1 MKAQYAILRFAKYKG
16 PEIGHIESHN
26 ERTKE
31 KYASNPDVDTSRSH
45 LNFHLVTP
53 QRKYRAEAEKQIAEA
68 KAKKEDVMVTKKLL
82 DQRNQLLLEQI
93 DDTQNQIDDA
103 AAQIARYELLEQEQ
117 YELFCRQVREEEER
131 GTVSYWSVL
140 FKASSFTDL
149 LARMDFV
156 NEVMDYDRQV
166 ISDLQTTRR
175 QLTEDK
181 AALEQQKSEMES
193 SQTKLQQQVDAASTL
208 IREYEETEAGHQAM
222 LDEAA
227 EDEARIQALIRQQ
240 QSSGSSG
247 GGGSSGSNSGVDG
260 YIWPTNSTRVVT
272 SPYGER
278 WCPFHGYESHNGAD
292 IDAARGSAVLAA
304 KSGRV
309 IQAGWNGGYGIS
321 VMIAHDDGITT
332 LYGHMDGCSVS
343 VGQTVS
349 QGETIGI
356 CGNTGNSSGAHI
368 HYTMYKNGGTI
379 DPLPYL
385 PGYIAWDW

>member
-1 MKAQYAILRFAKYKG
+1 MFSRKRALSLLCAACIAASLLCMAKPVPTYADSLSDQLQEARDAQ
-16 PEIGHIESHN
+16 
-26 ERTKE
+26 
-31 KYASNPDVDTSRSH
+31 
-45 LNFHLVTP
+45 
-53 QRKYRAEAEKQIAEA
+53 AELEKQIEA
-68 KAKKEDVMVTKKLL
+68 IQSDKSKALEEKALL
-82 DQRNQLLLEQI
+82 DRQNDKLRSEISLLQQQSDE
-93 DDTQNQIDDA
+93 TQTRIT
-103 AAQIARYELLEQEQ
+103 ELTQKEQEQ

-240 QSSGSSG
+240 QSGGSSG
-247 GGGSSGSNSGVDG
+247 GGGGSGSNSGVDG
-260 YIWPTNSTRVVT
+260 YIWPTNNTRVVT

>member
-1 MKAQYAILRFAKYKG
+1 MFSRKRALSLLCAACMAASLLCMAK
-16 PEIGHIESHN
+16 PVP
-26 ERTKE
+26 T
-31 KYASNPDVDTSRSH
+31 YASSLADQLQEARDA
-45 LNFHLVTP
+45 
-53 QRKYRAEAEKQIAEA
+53 QAELEKQIEA
-68 KAKKEDVMVTKKLL
+68 IQSDKSKALEEKALL
-82 DQRNQLLLEQI
+82 DRQNDKLRSEISLLQQQSDE
-93 DDTQNQIDDA
+93 TQ
-103 AAQIARYELLEQEQ
+103 ARITELTQKEQEQ

-166 ISDLQTTRR
+166 ISDLQATRR

-240 QSSGSSG
+240 QSGGSSG
-247 GGGSSGSNSGVDG
+247 GSGSSGSNSGVDG
-260 YIWPTNSTRVVT
+260 YIWPTNNTRVVT

>member
-1 MKAQYAILRFAKYKG
+1 MFSRKRALSLLCAACMAASLLCMAKPVPTYADSLSDQLQEVRDAQ
-16 PEIGHIESHN
+16 
-26 ERTKE
+26 E
-31 KYASNPDVDTSRSH
+31 K
-45 LNFHLVTP
+45 L
-53 QRKYRAEAEKQIAEA
+53 EKQIEA
-68 KAKKEDVMVTKKLL
+68 IQSDKSKALEEKALL
-82 DQRNQLLLEQI
+82 DRQNDKLRSEISLLQQQSDE
-93 DDTQNQIDDA
+93 TQTRIT
-103 AAQIARYELLEQEQ
+103 ELTQKEQEQ

-240 QSSGSSG
+240 QSGGSSG

-260 YIWPTNSTRVVT
+260 YIWPTNNTRVVT

>member
-1 MKAQYAILRFAKYKG
+1 MFSRKRALSLLCAACMAASLLCMAK
-16 PEIGHIESHN
+16 PVP
-26 ERTKE
+26 T
-31 KYASNPDVDTSRSH
+31 YASSLSDQLQEARDA
-45 LNFHLVTP
+45 
-53 QRKYRAEAEKQIAEA
+53 QAELEKQIEA
-68 KAKKEDVMVTKKLL
+68 IQSDKSKALEEKALL
-82 DQRNQLLLEQI
+82 DRQNDKLRSEISLLQQQSDE
-93 DDTQNQIDDA
+93 TQ
-103 AAQIARYELLEQEQ
+103 ARITELTQKEQEQ

-240 QSSGSSG
+240 QSGGSSG
-247 GGGSSGSNSGVDG
+247 GGGGSDSNSGVDG
-260 YIWPTNSTRVVT
+260 YIWPTNNTRVVT

>member
-1 MKAQYAILRFAKYKG
+1 MFSRKRALSLLCAACMAASLLCMAK
-16 PEIGHIESHN
+16 PVP
-26 ERTKE
+26 T
-31 KYASNPDVDTSRSH
+31 YASSLSDQLQEARDA
-45 LNFHLVTP
+45 
-53 QRKYRAEAEKQIAEA
+53 QAELEKQIEA
-68 KAKKEDVMVTKKLL
+68 IQSDKSKALEEKALL
-82 DQRNQLLLEQI
+82 DRQNDKLRSEISLLQQQSDE
-93 DDTQNQIDDA
+93 TQ
-103 AAQIARYELLEQEQ
+103 ARITELTQKEQEQ

-240 QSSGSSG
+240 QSGGSSG

>member
-1 MKAQYAILRFAKYKG
+1 MFSRKRALSLLCAACMAASLLCMAKPVPTYADSLSDQLQEARDAQ
-16 PEIGHIESHN
+16 
-26 ERTKE
+26 
-31 KYASNPDVDTSRSH
+31 
-45 LNFHLVTP
+45 
-53 QRKYRAEAEKQIAEA
+53 AELEKQIEA
-68 KAKKEDVMVTKKLL
+68 IQSDKSKALEEKALL
-82 DQRNQLLLEQI
+82 DRQNDKLRSEISLLQQQSDE
-93 DDTQNQIDDA
+93 TQTRIT
-103 AAQIARYELLEQEQ
+103 ELTQKEQEQ

-166 ISDLQTTRR
+166 ISDLQTTRQ

-240 QSSGSSG
+240 QSG
-247 GGGSSGSNSGVDG
+247 GGGSGSNSGVDG
-260 YIWPTNSTRVVT
+260 YIWPTNNTRVVT

-385 PGYIAWDW
+385 PGYIPWDW

>member
-1 MKAQYAILRFAKYKG
+1 MFSRKRALSLLCAACMAASLLCMAK
-16 PEIGHIESHN
+16 PVP
-26 ERTKE
+26 T
-31 KYASNPDVDTSRSH
+31 YASSLSDQLQEARDA
-45 LNFHLVTP
+45 
-53 QRKYRAEAEKQIAEA
+53 QAELEKQIEA
-68 KAKKEDVMVTKKLL
+68 IQSDKSKALEEKALL
-82 DQRNQLLLEQI
+82 DRQNDKLRSEISLLQQQSDE
-93 DDTQNQIDDA
+93 TQTRIT
-103 AAQIARYELLEQEQ
+103 ELTQKEQEQ

-149 LARMDFV
+149 LSRMDFV

-166 ISDLQTTRR
+166 ISDLQTTRQ

-181 AALEQQKSEMES
+181 AALEQQKSELES
-193 SQTKLQQQVDAASTL
+193 SQTKLQQQVDAASAL
-208 IREYEETEAGHQAM
+208 VREYEETEAGHQAM

-227 EDEARIQALIRQQ
+227 EDEARIQELIRQQ
-240 QSSGSSG
+240 QSGGSSG
-247 GGGSSGSNSGVDG
+247 GSGSSGSNSGVDG
-260 YIWPTNSTRVVT
+260 YIWPTNNTRLVT

-292 IDAARGSAVLAA
+292 IGAARGSAVLAA

-356 CGNTGNSSGAHI
+356 CGSTGNSTGAHI
-368 HYTMYKNGGTI
+368 HYTMYKNGSTI

>member
-1 MKAQYAILRFAKYKG
+1 MFSRKRALSLLCAACMAASLLCMAKPVPTYADSLSDQLQEARDAQ
-16 PEIGHIESHN
+16 
-26 ERTKE
+26 
-31 KYASNPDVDTSRSH
+31 
-45 LNFHLVTP
+45 
-53 QRKYRAEAEKQIAEA
+53 AELEKQIEA
-68 KAKKEDVMVTKKLL
+68 IQSDKSKALEEKALL
-82 DQRNQLLLEQI
+82 DRQNDKLRSEISLLQQQSDE
-93 DDTQNQIDDA
+93 TQ
-103 AAQIARYELLEQEQ
+103 ARITELTQKEQEQ

-240 QSSGSSG
+240 QIGGSSG
-247 GGGSSGSNSGVDG
+247 GGGGSGSNSGVDG
-260 YIWPTNSTRVVT
+260 YIWPTNNTRVVT

>member
-1 MKAQYAILRFAKYKG
+1 MFSRKRALSLLCAACMAASLLCMAK
-16 PEIGHIESHN
+16 PVP
-26 ERTKE
+26 T
-31 KYASNPDVDTSRSH
+31 YASSLSDQLQEARDA
-45 LNFHLVTP
+45 
-53 QRKYRAEAEKQIAEA
+53 QAELEKQIEA
-68 KAKKEDVMVTKKLL
+68 IQSDKSKALEEKALL
-82 DQRNQLLLEQI
+82 DRQNDKLRSEISLLQQQSDE
-93 DDTQNQIDDA
+93 TQ
-103 AAQIARYELLEQEQ
+103 ARITELTQKEQEQ

-166 ISDLQTTRR
+166 ISDLQATRR

-181 AALEQQKSEMES
+181 AALEQQKSELES
-193 SQTKLQQQVDAASTL
+193 SQTKLQQQVDAASAL

-227 EDEARIQALIRQQ
+227 EDEARIQELIRQQ
-240 QSSGSSG
+240 QS
-247 GGGSSGSNSGVDG
+247 GGSSGSGGGSDSNSGVDG
-260 YIWPTNSTRVVT
+260 YIWPTNNTRVVT

>member
-1 MKAQYAILRFAKYKG
+1 MFSRKRALSLLCAACMAASLLCMAKPVPTYADSLSDQLQEARDAQ
-16 PEIGHIESHN
+16 
-26 ERTKE
+26 
-31 KYASNPDVDTSRSH
+31 
-45 LNFHLVTP
+45 
-53 QRKYRAEAEKQIAEA
+53 AELEKQIEA
-68 KAKKEDVMVTKKLL
+68 IQSDKSKALEEKALL
-82 DQRNQLLLEQI
+82 DRQNDKLRSEISLLQQQSDE
-93 DDTQNQIDDA
+93 TQTRIT
-103 AAQIARYELLEQEQ
+103 ELTQKEQEQ

-240 QSSGSSG
+240 QIGGSSG
-247 GGGSSGSNSGVDG
+247 GSGSSGSNSGVDG
-260 YIWPTNSTRVVT
+260 YIWPTNNTRVVT

>member
-1 MKAQYAILRFAKYKG
+1 MFSRKRALSLLCAACMAASLLCMAR
-16 PEIGHIESHN
+16 PVP
-26 ERTKE
+26 T
-31 KYASNPDVDTSRSH
+31 YASSLSDQLQEARDA
-45 LNFHLVTP
+45 
-53 QRKYRAEAEKQIAEA
+53 QAELEKQIEA
-68 KAKKEDVMVTKKLL
+68 IQSDKSKALEEKALL
-82 DQRNQLLLEQI
+82 DRQNDKLRSEISLLQQQSDE
-93 DDTQNQIDDA
+93 TQTRIT
-103 AAQIARYELLEQEQ
+103 ELTQKEQEQ

-240 QSSGSSG
+240 QSGGSSG
-247 GGGSSGSNSGVDG
+247 GSGSSGSNSGVDG
-260 YIWPTNSTRVVT
+260 YIWPTNNTRVVT

>member
-1 MKAQYAILRFAKYKG
+1 MFSRKRALSLLCAACMAASLLCMAK
-16 PEIGHIESHN
+16 PVP
-26 ERTKE
+26 T
-31 KYASNPDVDTSRSH
+31 YASSLSDQLQEARDA
-45 LNFHLVTP
+45 
-53 QRKYRAEAEKQIAEA
+53 QAELEKQIEA
-68 KAKKEDVMVTKKLL
+68 IQSDKSKALEEKALL
-82 DQRNQLLLEQI
+82 DRQNDKLRSEISLLQQQSDE
-93 DDTQNQIDDA
+93 TQTRIT
-103 AAQIARYELLEQEQ
+103 ELTQKEQEQ

-181 AALEQQKSEMES
+181 AALEQQKSDMES

-240 QSSGSSG
+240 QSGGSSG
-247 GGGSSGSNSGVDG
+247 GSGSSGSNSGVDG
-260 YIWPTNSTRVVT
+260 YIWPTNNTRVVT

>member
-1 MKAQYAILRFAKYKG
+1 MFSRKRALSLLCAACMAASLLCMAKPVPTYADSLSDQLQEARDAQ
-16 PEIGHIESHN
+16 
-26 ERTKE
+26 
-31 KYASNPDVDTSRSH
+31 
-45 LNFHLVTP
+45 
-53 QRKYRAEAEKQIAEA
+53 AELEKQIEA
-68 KAKKEDVMVTKKLL
+68 IQSDKSKALEEKALL
-82 DQRNQLLLEQI
+82 DRQNDKLRSEISLLQQQSDE
-93 DDTQNQIDDA
+93 TQTRIT
-103 AAQIARYELLEQEQ
+103 ELTQKEQEQ

-240 QSSGSSG
+240 QSGGSSG
-247 GGGSSGSNSGVDG
+247 GSGSSGSNSGVDG
-260 YIWPTNSTRVVT
+260 YIWPTNNTRVVT

-379 DPLPYL
+379 DPLPDL

>member
-1 MKAQYAILRFAKYKG
+1 MFSRKRALSLLCAACMAASLLCMAR
-16 PEIGHIESHN
+16 PVP
-26 ERTKE
+26 T
-31 KYASNPDVDTSRSH
+31 YASSLSDQLQEARDA
-45 LNFHLVTP
+45 
-53 QRKYRAEAEKQIAEA
+53 QAELEKQIEA
-68 KAKKEDVMVTKKLL
+68 IQSDKSKALEEKALL
-82 DQRNQLLLEQI
+82 DRQNDKLRSEISLLQQQSDE
-93 DDTQNQIDDA
+93 TQ
-103 AAQIARYELLEQEQ
+103 ARITELTQKEQEQ

-240 QSSGSSG
+240 QSGGSSG
-247 GGGSSGSNSGVDG
+247 GSGSSGSNSGVDG
-260 YIWPTNSTRVVT
+260 YIWPTNNTRVVT

>member
-1 MKAQYAILRFAKYKG
+1 MFSRKRALSLLCAACMAASLLCMAKPVPTYADSLSDQLQEARDAQ
-16 PEIGHIESHN
+16 
-26 ERTKE
+26 
-31 KYASNPDVDTSRSH
+31 
-45 LNFHLVTP
+45 
-53 QRKYRAEAEKQIAEA
+53 AELEKQIEA
-68 KAKKEDVMVTKKLL
+68 IQSDKSKALEEKALL
-82 DQRNQLLLEQI
+82 DRQNDKLRSEISLLQQQSDE
-93 DDTQNQIDDA
+93 TQ
-103 AAQIARYELLEQEQ
+103 ARITELTQKEQEQ
-117 YELFCRQVREEEER
+117 YERFCRQVREEEER

-166 ISDLQTTRR
+166 ISDLQTTRQ

-240 QSSGSSG
+240 QSGGSSG

-260 YIWPTNSTRVVT
+260 YIWPTNNTRVVT

>member
-1 MKAQYAILRFAKYKG
+1 MFSRKRALSLLCAACMAASLLCMAK
-16 PEIGHIESHN
+16 PVP
-26 ERTKE
+26 T
-31 KYASNPDVDTSRSH
+31 YASSLSDQLQEARDA
-45 LNFHLVTP
+45 
-53 QRKYRAEAEKQIAEA
+53 QAELEKQIEA
-68 KAKKEDVMVTKKLL
+68 IQSDKSKALEEKALL
-82 DQRNQLLLEQI
+82 DRQNDKLRSEISLLQQQSDE
-93 DDTQNQIDDA
+93 TQTRIT
-103 AAQIARYELLEQEQ
+103 ELTQKEQEQ

-149 LARMDFV
+149 LSRMDFV

-166 ISDLQTTRR
+166 ISDLQTTRQ

-181 AALEQQKSEMES
+181 AALEQQKSELES
-193 SQTKLQQQVDAASTL
+193 SQTKLQQQVDAASAL
-208 IREYEETEAGHQAM
+208 VREYEETEAGHQAM

-227 EDEARIQALIRQQ
+227 EDEARIQELIRQQ

-247 GGGSSGSNSGVDG
+247 GSGSSGSSNSGVDG
-260 YIWPTNSTRVVT
+260 YIWPTNNTRLVT

-292 IDAARGSAVLAA
+292 IGAARGSAVLAA

-356 CGNTGNSSGAHI
+356 CGSTGNSTGAHI
-368 HYTMYKNGGTI
+368 HYTMYKNGSTI

-385 PGYIAWDW
+385 PGYIPWDW

>member
-1 MKAQYAILRFAKYKG
+1 MFSRKRALSLLCAACMAASLLCMAK
-16 PEIGHIESHN
+16 PVP
-26 ERTKE
+26 T
-31 KYASNPDVDTSRSH
+31 YASSLSDQLQEARDA
-45 LNFHLVTP
+45 
-53 QRKYRAEAEKQIAEA
+53 QAELEKQIEA
-68 KAKKEDVMVTKKLL
+68 IQSDKSKALEEKALL
-82 DQRNQLLLEQI
+82 DRQNDKLRSEISLLQQQSDE
-93 DDTQNQIDDA
+93 TQ
-103 AAQIARYELLEQEQ
+103 ARITELTQKEQEQ

-166 ISDLQTTRR
+166 ISDLQTTRQ

-181 AALEQQKSEMES
+181 AALEQQKSELES

-240 QSSGSSG
+240 QSGGSSG
-247 GGGSSGSNSGVDG
+247 GSGSSGSNSGVDG
-260 YIWPTNSTRVVT
+260 YIWPTNNTRVVT

>member
-1 MKAQYAILRFAKYKG
+1 MFSRKRALSLLCAACMAASLLCMAK
-16 PEIGHIESHN
+16 PVP
-26 ERTKE
+26 T
-31 KYASNPDVDTSRSH
+31 YASSLSDQLQEARDA
-45 LNFHLVTP
+45 
-53 QRKYRAEAEKQIAEA
+53 QAELEKQIEA
-68 KAKKEDVMVTKKLL
+68 IQSDKSKALEEKALL
-82 DQRNQLLLEQI
+82 DRQNDKLRSEISLLQQQSDE
-93 DDTQNQIDDA
+93 TQ
-103 AAQIARYELLEQEQ
+103 ARITELTQKEQEQ

-240 QSSGSSG
+240 QSGG
-247 GGGSSGSNSGVDG
+247 GGGSGTNSGVDG
-260 YIWPTNSTRVVT
+260 YIWPTNNTRVVT

>member
-1 MKAQYAILRFAKYKG
+1 MFSRKRALSLLCAACMAASLLCMAKPVPTYADSLSDQLQEARDAQ
-16 PEIGHIESHN
+16 
-26 ERTKE
+26 
-31 KYASNPDVDTSRSH
+31 
-45 LNFHLVTP
+45 
-53 QRKYRAEAEKQIAEA
+53 AELEKQIEA
-68 KAKKEDVMVTKKLL
+68 IQSDKSKALEEKALL
-82 DQRNQLLLEQI
+82 DRQNDKLRSEISLLQQQSDE
-93 DDTQNQIDDA
+93 TQTRIT
-103 AAQIARYELLEQEQ
+103 ELTQKEQEQ

-247 GGGSSGSNSGVDG
+247 GSGSSGSNSGVDG

>member
-1 MKAQYAILRFAKYKG
+1 MFSRKRALSLLCAACMAASLLCMAK
-16 PEIGHIESHN
+16 PVP
-26 ERTKE
+26 T
-31 KYASNPDVDTSRSH
+31 YASSLSDQLQEARDA
-45 LNFHLVTP
+45 
-53 QRKYRAEAEKQIAEA
+53 QAELEKQIEA
-68 KAKKEDVMVTKKLL
+68 IQSDKSKALEEKALL
-82 DQRNQLLLEQI
+82 DRQNDKLRSEISLLQQQSDE
-93 DDTQNQIDDA
+93 TQTRIT
-103 AAQIARYELLEQEQ
+103 ELTQKEQEQ
-117 YELFCRQVREEEER
+117 YELFCRQVRDEEER

-240 QSSGSSG
+240 QSGGSSG
-247 GGGSSGSNSGVDG
+247 GSGSSGSNSGVDG

>member
-1 MKAQYAILRFAKYKG
+1 MFSRKRALSLLCAACMAASLLCMAKPVPTYADSLSDQLQEARDAQ
-16 PEIGHIESHN
+16 
-26 ERTKE
+26 
-31 KYASNPDVDTSRSH
+31 
-45 LNFHLVTP
+45 
-53 QRKYRAEAEKQIAEA
+53 AELEKQIEA
-68 KAKKEDVMVTKKLL
+68 IQSDKSKALEEKALL
-82 DQRNQLLLEQI
+82 DRQNDKLRSEISLLQQQSDE
-93 DDTQNQIDDA
+93 TQTRIT
-103 AAQIARYELLEQEQ
+103 ELTQKEQEQ

-260 YIWPTNSTRVVT
+260 YIWPTNNTRVVT

>member
-1 MKAQYAILRFAKYKG
+1 MFSRKRVLSLLCAACMAASLLCMAKPVPTYADSLSDQLQEARDAQ
-16 PEIGHIESHN
+16 
-26 ERTKE
+26 
-31 KYASNPDVDTSRSH
+31 
-45 LNFHLVTP
+45 
-53 QRKYRAEAEKQIAEA
+53 AELEKQIEA
-68 KAKKEDVMVTKKLL
+68 IQSDKSKALEEKALL
-82 DQRNQLLLEQI
+82 DRQNDKLRSEISLLQQQSDE
-93 DDTQNQIDDA
+93 TQTRIT
-103 AAQIARYELLEQEQ
+103 ELTQKEQEQ

-240 QSSGSSG
+240 QSGGSSG

-260 YIWPTNSTRVVT
+260 YIWPTNNTRVVT

-304 KSGRV
+304 KFGRV

>member
-1 MKAQYAILRFAKYKG
+1 MFSRKRALSLLCAACMAASLLCMAKPVPTYADSLSDQLQEARDAQ
-16 PEIGHIESHN
+16 
-26 ERTKE
+26 
-31 KYASNPDVDTSRSH
+31 
-45 LNFHLVTP
+45 
-53 QRKYRAEAEKQIAEA
+53 AELEKQIEA
-68 KAKKEDVMVTKKLL
+68 IQSDKSKALEEKALL
-82 DQRNQLLLEQI
+82 DRQNDKLRSEISLLQQQSDE
-93 DDTQNQIDDA
+93 TQTRIT
-103 AAQIARYELLEQEQ
+103 ELTQKEQEQ

-240 QSSGSSG
+240 QSGGSSG
-247 GGGSSGSNSGVDG
+247 GSGSSGSNSGVDG
-260 YIWPTNSTRVVT
+260 YIWPTNNTRVVT

-385 PGYIAWDW
+385 PDYIAWDW

>member
-1 MKAQYAILRFAKYKG
+1 MFSRKRALSLLCAACMAASLLCMAKPVPTYADSLSDQLQEARDAQ
-16 PEIGHIESHN
+16 
-26 ERTKE
+26 
-31 KYASNPDVDTSRSH
+31 
-45 LNFHLVTP
+45 
-53 QRKYRAEAEKQIAEA
+53 AELEKQIEA
-68 KAKKEDVMVTKKLL
+68 IQSDKSKALEEKALL
-82 DQRNQLLLEQI
+82 DRQNDKLRSEISLLQQQSDE
-93 DDTQNQIDDA
+93 TQ
-103 AAQIARYELLEQEQ
+103 ARITELTQKEQEQ

-240 QSSGSSG
+240 QSGGSSG
-247 GGGSSGSNSGVDG
+247 GSGSSGSNSGVDG
-260 YIWPTNSTRVVT
+260 YIWPTNNTRLVT

-292 IDAARGSAVLAA
+292 IGAARGSAVLAA

-332 LYGHMDGCSVS
+332 LYGHMDSCSVS

-356 CGNTGNSSGAHI
+356 CGSTGNSTGAHI
-368 HYTMYKNGGTI
+368 HYTMYKNGSTI

-385 PGYIAWDW
+385 PGYIPWDW

>member
-1 MKAQYAILRFAKYKG
+1 MFSRKRALSLLCAACMAASLLCMAR
-16 PEIGHIESHN
+16 PVP
-26 ERTKE
+26 T
-31 KYASNPDVDTSRSH
+31 YASSLSDQLQEARDA
-45 LNFHLVTP
+45 
-53 QRKYRAEAEKQIAEA
+53 QAELEKQIEA
-68 KAKKEDVMVTKKLL
+68 IQSDKSKALEEKALL
-82 DQRNQLLLEQI
+82 DRQNDKLRSEISLLQQQSDE
-93 DDTQNQIDDA
+93 TQTRIT
-103 AAQIARYELLEQEQ
+103 ELTQKEQEQ

-240 QSSGSSG
+240 QGGGSSG
-247 GGGSSGSNSGVDG
+247 GGGGSGSNSGVDG
-260 YIWPTNSTRVVT
+260 YIWPTNNTRVVT

>member
-1 MKAQYAILRFAKYKG
+1 MFSRKRALSLLCAACMAASLLCMAK
-16 PEIGHIESHN
+16 PVP
-26 ERTKE
+26 T
-31 KYASNPDVDTSRSH
+31 YASSLSDQLQEARDA
-45 LNFHLVTP
+45 
-53 QRKYRAEAEKQIAEA
+53 QAELEKQIEA
-68 KAKKEDVMVTKKLL
+68 IQSDKSKALEEKALL
-82 DQRNQLLLEQI
+82 DRQNDKLRSEISLLQQQSDE
-93 DDTQNQIDDA
+93 TQTRIT
-103 AAQIARYELLEQEQ
+103 ELTQKEQEQ

-247 GGGSSGSNSGVDG
+247 GSGSSGSNSGVDG

>member
-1 MKAQYAILRFAKYKG
+1 MFSRKRALSLLCAACMAASLLCMAK
-16 PEIGHIESHN
+16 PVP
-26 ERTKE
+26 T
-31 KYASNPDVDTSRSH
+31 YASSLSDQLQEARDA
-45 LNFHLVTP
+45 
-53 QRKYRAEAEKQIAEA
+53 QAELEKQIEA
-68 KAKKEDVMVTKKLL
+68 IQSDKSKALEEKALL
-82 DQRNQLLLEQI
+82 DRQNDKLRSEISLLQQQSDE
-93 DDTQNQIDDA
+93 TQTRIT
-103 AAQIARYELLEQEQ
+103 ELTQKEQEQ

-181 AALEQQKSEMES
+181 AALEQQKSELES

-240 QSSGSSG
+240 QSGGSSG
-247 GGGSSGSNSGVDG
+247 GSGSSGSNSGVDG
-260 YIWPTNSTRVVT
+260 YIWPTNNTRVVT

>member
-1 MKAQYAILRFAKYKG
+1 MFSRKRALSLLCAACMAASLLCMAK
-16 PEIGHIESHN
+16 PVP
-26 ERTKE
+26 T
-31 KYASNPDVDTSRSH
+31 YASSLSDQLQEARDA
-45 LNFHLVTP
+45 
-53 QRKYRAEAEKQIAEA
+53 QAELEKQIEA
-68 KAKKEDVMVTKKLL
+68 IQSDKSKALEEKALL
-82 DQRNQLLLEQI
+82 DRQNDKLRSEISLLQQQSDE
-93 DDTQNQIDDA
+93 TQTRIT
-103 AAQIARYELLEQEQ
+103 ELTQKEQEQ

-149 LARMDFV
+149 LSRMDFV

-166 ISDLQTTRR
+166 ISDLQTTRQ

-181 AALEQQKSEMES
+181 AALEQQKSELES
-193 SQTKLQQQVDAASTL
+193 SQTKLQQQVDAASAL
-208 IREYEETEAGHQAM
+208 VREYEETEAGHQAM

-227 EDEARIQALIRQQ
+227 EDEARIQELIRQQ
-240 QSSGSSG
+240 QSGGSSG
-247 GGGSSGSNSGVDG
+247 GSGSSGSNSGVDG
-260 YIWPTNSTRVVT
+260 YIWPTNNTRLVT

-292 IDAARGSAVLAA
+292 IGAARGSAVLAA

-332 LYGHMDGCSVS
+332 LYGHMDACSVS

-349 QGETIGI
+349 QGETIGF
-356 CGNTGNSSGAHI
+356 CGSTGNSTGAHI
-368 HYTMYKNGGTI
+368 HYTMYKNGSTI

-385 PGYIAWDW
+385 PGYIPWDW

>member
-1 MKAQYAILRFAKYKG
+1 MFSRKRALSLLCAACMAASLLCMAKPVPTYADSLSDQLQEARDAQ
-16 PEIGHIESHN
+16 
-26 ERTKE
+26 
-31 KYASNPDVDTSRSH
+31 
-45 LNFHLVTP
+45 
-53 QRKYRAEAEKQIAEA
+53 AELEKQIEA
-68 KAKKEDVMVTKKLL
+68 IQSDKSKALEEKALL
-82 DQRNQLLLEQI
+82 DRQNDKLRSEISLLQQQSDE
-93 DDTQNQIDDA
+93 TQ
-103 AAQIARYELLEQEQ
+103 ARITELTQKEQEQ

-181 AALEQQKSEMES
+181 AALEQQKSELES

-240 QSSGSSG
+240 QSGGSSG
-247 GGGSSGSNSGVDG
+247 GSGSSGSNSGVDG
-260 YIWPTNSTRVVT
+260 YIWPTNNTRVVT

>member
-1 MKAQYAILRFAKYKG
+1 MFSRKRALSLLCAACMAASLLCMAK
-16 PEIGHIESHN
+16 PVP
-26 ERTKE
+26 T
-31 KYASNPDVDTSRSH
+31 YASSLSDQLQEARDA
-45 LNFHLVTP
+45 
-53 QRKYRAEAEKQIAEA
+53 QAELEKQIEA
-68 KAKKEDVMVTKKLL
+68 IQSDKSKALEEKALL
-82 DQRNQLLLEQI
+82 DRQNDKLRSEISLLQQQSDE
-93 DDTQNQIDDA
+93 TQ
-103 AAQIARYELLEQEQ
+103 ARITELTQKEQEQ
-117 YELFCRQVREEEER
+117 YELFCRQVRQEEER

-240 QSSGSSG
+240 QSGGSSG
-247 GGGSSGSNSGVDG
+247 GGGGSGSNSGVDG
-260 YIWPTNSTRVVT
+260 YIWPTNNTRVVT

>member
-1 MKAQYAILRFAKYKG
+1 MFSRKRALSLLCAACMAASLLCMAK
-16 PEIGHIESHN
+16 PVP
-26 ERTKE
+26 T
-31 KYASNPDVDTSRSH
+31 YASSLSDQLQEARDA
-45 LNFHLVTP
+45 
-53 QRKYRAEAEKQIAEA
+53 QAELEKQIEA
-68 KAKKEDVMVTKKLL
+68 IQSDKSKALEEKALL
-82 DQRNQLLLEQI
+82 DRQNDKLRSEISLLQQQSDE
-93 DDTQNQIDDA
+93 TQTRIT
-103 AAQIARYELLEQEQ
+103 ELTQKEREQ

-166 ISDLQTTRR
+166 ISDLQTTRQ

-181 AALEQQKSEMES
+181 AALEQQKSELES

-240 QSSGSSG
+240 QSGGSSG
-247 GGGSSGSNSGVDG
+247 GSGSSGSNSGVDG
-260 YIWPTNSTRVVT
+260 YIWPTNNTRVVT

>member
-1 MKAQYAILRFAKYKG
+1 MFSRKRALSLLCAACMAASLLCMAKPVPTYADSLSDQLQEARDAQ
-16 PEIGHIESHN
+16 
-26 ERTKE
+26 
-31 KYASNPDVDTSRSH
+31 
-45 LNFHLVTP
+45 
-53 QRKYRAEAEKQIAEA
+53 AELEKQIEA
-68 KAKKEDVMVTKKLL
+68 IQSDKSKALEEKALL
-82 DQRNQLLLEQI
+82 DRQNDKLRSEISLLQQQSDE
-93 DDTQNQIDDA
+93 TQ
-103 AAQIARYELLEQEQ
+103 ARITELTQKEQEQ

-166 ISDLQTTRR
+166 ISDLQTTRQ

-240 QSSGSSG
+240 QSGGSSG
-247 GGGSSGSNSGVDG
+247 GSGSNSGVDG
-260 YIWPTNSTRVVT
+260 YIWPTNNTRVVT

>member
-1 MKAQYAILRFAKYKG
+1 MFSRKRALSLLCAACMAASLLCMAK
-16 PEIGHIESHN
+16 PVP
-26 ERTKE
+26 T
-31 KYASNPDVDTSRSH
+31 YASSLSDQLQEIRDAQEK
-45 LNFHLVTP
+45 L
-53 QRKYRAEAEKQIAEA
+53 EKQIEA
-68 KAKKEDVMVTKKLL
+68 IQSDKSKALEEKALL
-82 DQRNQLLLEQI
+82 DRQNDKLRSEISLLQQQSDE
-93 DDTQNQIDDA
+93 TQ
-103 AAQIARYELLEQEQ
+103 ARITELTQKEQEQ

-166 ISDLQTTRR
+166 ISDLQTTRQ

-181 AALEQQKSEMES
+181 AALEQQKSELES
-193 SQTKLQQQVDAASTL
+193 SQTKLQQQVDAASAL
-208 IREYEETEAGHQAM
+208 VREYEETEAGHQAM

-227 EDEARIQALIRQQ
+227 EDEARIQELIRQQ
-240 QSSGSSG
+240 QSGGSSGGSGSSG
-247 GGGSSGSNSGVDG
+247 GNSGVDG
-260 YIWPTNSTRVVT
+260 YIWPTNNTRLVT

>member
-1 MKAQYAILRFAKYKG
+1 MFSRKRALSLLCAACMAASLLCMAKPVPTYADSLSDQLQEVRDAQ
-16 PEIGHIESHN
+16 
-26 ERTKE
+26 E
-31 KYASNPDVDTSRSH
+31 K
-45 LNFHLVTP
+45 L
-53 QRKYRAEAEKQIAEA
+53 EKQIEA
-68 KAKKEDVMVTKKLL
+68 IQSDKSKALEEKALL
-82 DQRNQLLLEQI
+82 DRKNDKLRSEISLLQQQSDE
-93 DDTQNQIDDA
+93 TQ
-103 AAQIARYELLEQEQ
+103 ARITELTQKEQEQ

-247 GGGSSGSNSGVDG
+247 GSGSSGSNSGVDG

>member
-1 MKAQYAILRFAKYKG
+1 MFSRKRALSLLCAACMAASLLCMAKPVPTYADSLSDQLQEARDAQ
-16 PEIGHIESHN
+16 
-26 ERTKE
+26 
-31 KYASNPDVDTSRSH
+31 
-45 LNFHLVTP
+45 
-53 QRKYRAEAEKQIAEA
+53 AELEKQIEA
-68 KAKKEDVMVTKKLL
+68 IQSDKSKALEEKALL
-82 DQRNQLLLEQI
+82 DRQNDKLRSEISLLQQQSDE
-93 DDTQNQIDDA
+93 TQTRIT
-103 AAQIARYELLEQEQ
+103 ELTQKEQEQ

-166 ISDLQTTRR
+166 ISDLQATRR

-240 QSSGSSG
+240 QSGGSSG
-247 GGGSSGSNSGVDG
+247 GSGSSGSNSGVDG
-260 YIWPTNSTRVVT
+260 YIWPTNNTRVVT

-356 CGNTGNSSGAHI
+356 CGSTGNSTGAHI

>member
-1 MKAQYAILRFAKYKG
+1 MFSRKRALSLLCAACMAASLLCMAKPVPTYADSLSDQLQEARDAQ
-16 PEIGHIESHN
+16 
-26 ERTKE
+26 
-31 KYASNPDVDTSRSH
+31 
-45 LNFHLVTP
+45 
-53 QRKYRAEAEKQIAEA
+53 AELEKQIEA
-68 KAKKEDVMVTKKLL
+68 IQSDKSKALEEKALL
-82 DQRNQLLLEQI
+82 DRQNDKLRSEISLLQQQSDE
-93 DDTQNQIDDA
+93 TQTRIT
-103 AAQIARYELLEQEQ
+103 ELTQKEQEQ

-149 LARMDFV
+149 LSRMDFV

-166 ISDLQTTRR
+166 ISDLQTTRQ

-181 AALEQQKSEMES
+181 AALEQQKSELES
-193 SQTKLQQQVDAASTL
+193 SQTKLQQQVDAASAL
-208 IREYEETEAGHQAM
+208 VREYEETEAGHQAM

-227 EDEARIQALIRQQ
+227 EDEARIQELIRQQ
-240 QSSGSSG
+240 QSGGSSG
-247 GGGSSGSNSGVDG
+247 GSGSSGSNSGVDG
-260 YIWPTNSTRVVT
+260 YIWPTNNTRLVT

-292 IDAARGSAVLAA
+292 IGAARGSAVLAA

>member
-1 MKAQYAILRFAKYKG
+1 MFSRKRALSLLCAACMAASLLCMAK
-16 PEIGHIESHN
+16 PVP
-26 ERTKE
+26 T
-31 KYASNPDVDTSRSH
+31 YASSLSDQLQEARDA
-45 LNFHLVTP
+45 
-53 QRKYRAEAEKQIAEA
+53 QAELEKQIEA
-68 KAKKEDVMVTKKLL
+68 IQSDKSKALEEKALL
-82 DQRNQLLLEQI
+82 DRQNDKLRSEISLLQQQSDE
-93 DDTQNQIDDA
+93 TQTRIT
-103 AAQIARYELLEQEQ
+103 ELTQKEQEQ

-240 QSSGSSG
+240 QSGGSSG
-247 GGGSSGSNSGVDG
+247 GGGGSGSNSGVDG
-260 YIWPTNSTRVVT
+260 YIWPTNNTRVVT

-385 PGYIAWDW
+385 PGYIPWDW

>member
-1 MKAQYAILRFAKYKG
+1 MFSRKRALSLLCAACMAASLLCMAKPVPTYADSLSDQLQEARDAQ
-16 PEIGHIESHN
+16 
-26 ERTKE
+26 
-31 KYASNPDVDTSRSH
+31 
-45 LNFHLVTP
+45 
-53 QRKYRAEAEKQIAEA
+53 AELEKQIEA
-68 KAKKEDVMVTKKLL
+68 IQSDKSKALEEKALL
-82 DQRNQLLLEQI
+82 DRQNDKLRSEISLLQQQSDE
-93 DDTQNQIDDA
+93 TQ
-103 AAQIARYELLEQEQ
+103 ARITELTQKEQEQ

-260 YIWPTNSTRVVT
+260 YIWPTNNTRVVT

>member
-1 MKAQYAILRFAKYKG
+1 MFSRKRALSLLCAACMAASLLCMAK
-16 PEIGHIESHN
+16 PVP
-26 ERTKE
+26 T
-31 KYASNPDVDTSRSH
+31 YASSLSDQLQEARDA
-45 LNFHLVTP
+45 
-53 QRKYRAEAEKQIAEA
+53 QAELEKQIEA
-68 KAKKEDVMVTKKLL
+68 IQSDKSKALEEKALL
-82 DQRNQLLLEQI
+82 DRQNDKLRSEISLLQQQSDE
-93 DDTQNQIDDA
+93 TQ
-103 AAQIARYELLEQEQ
+103 ARITELTQKEQEQ

-140 FKASSFTDL
+140 FKASSFADL

-166 ISDLQTTRR
+166 ISDLQTTRQ

-240 QSSGSSG
+240 QSGGSSG
-247 GGGSSGSNSGVDG
+247 GSGSSGSNSGVDG
-260 YIWPTNSTRVVT
+260 YIWPTNNTRVVT